1 MATSFYLVSLAGP
14 ELTAPKMLEIPIPP
28 TPNSG
33 NCKWEVNIGRKEIL
47 EMFGQIPHLT
57 HISRKE
63 WKITVEMVD
72 PPMLGWSGKV
82 IGKDGTVII
91 QFGGDEYGWRG
102 PWTVNHQIQG
112 TYQDVEFTILFVKNN
127 LDSIISPPFN
137 WS

>member
-1 MATSFYLVSLAGP
+1 MGSQYWP
-14 ELTAPKMLEIPIPP
+14 ER
-28 TPNSG
+28 NSG
-33 NCKWEVNIGRKEIL
+33 NVWPNPS
-47 EMFGQIPHLT
+47 FDTYLT
-57 HISRKE
+57 QRMKT
-63 WKITVEMVD
+63 TVEMVD

-91 QFGGDEYGWRG
+91 QFGGDEYGWMG